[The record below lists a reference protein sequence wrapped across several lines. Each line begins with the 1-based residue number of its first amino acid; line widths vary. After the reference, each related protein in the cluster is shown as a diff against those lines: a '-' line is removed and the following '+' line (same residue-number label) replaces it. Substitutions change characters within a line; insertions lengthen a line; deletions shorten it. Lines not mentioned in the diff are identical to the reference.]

1 MSTTNQLQTIESQ
14 ALAKIET
21 QSFQPTPEQMNAW
34 SVMVR
39 KKNELTQT
47 LTTAELELQGILL
60 SVNVQDHK
68 AIDEALATYRKKHGE
83 LKENR
88 LTFTRL
94 IEEKLFA
101 PLMAFEKRAEP
112 KTNEQYLKL
121 DTTSLELRKA
131 ANEAAAKKQAYE
143 NEKARFL
150 AHCANEF
157 MRLEAQYINEL
168 NNQIDTTYS
177 AFLTAAINPPPI
189 SNVEVNMGAVKVGAM
204 YKFDASLINKEEMQ
218 SLYLTL
224 TPPNYAELL
233 ADKIEMLPQV
243 FANYEIDLANAVA
256 AIERRELDAK
266 IQAQKVAEK
275 IEAEASVNNLIATAS
290 APQIETAKIK
300 KELKIEPI
308 NSQAWA
314 QLIMTQFIA
323 NLPTLVS
330 YLRVKTW
337 ANVSIQQMADA
348 MAKHATDTG
357 ETFKGIVY
365 TEILK

>member
-1 MSTTNQLQTIESQ
+1 MQTIESA
-14 ALAKIET
+14 ALAKIKT
-21 QSFQPTPEQMNAW
+21 QPTAQQMSAW
-34 SVMVR
+34 EVVVR

-47 LTTAELELQGILL
+47 LTNAELELQGILL
-60 SVNVQDHK
+60 SANVSDYK

-101 PLMAFEKRAEP
+101 PLMAFEKRADP
-112 KTNEQYLKL
+112 KSNEQYLKL
-121 DTTSLELRKA
+121 DTASLELRKA
-131 ANEAAAKKQAYE
+131 ANEAAAKVQALE
-143 NEKARFL
+143 NEIASFIS
-150 AHCANEF
+150 HCTNENL
-157 MRLEAQYINEL
+157 RLEANYINEL
-168 NNQIDTTYS
+168 NNQIDIGY
-177 AFLTAAINPPPI
+177 AAMLEANVNPPMLGNI
-189 SNVEVNMGAVKVGAM
+189 EVNMKAVKVGAVS
-204 YKFDASLINKEEMQ
+204 KFNAVLLTKEQMQ
-218 SLYLTL
+218 EVCKCITL
-224 TPPNYAELL
+224 PNYAQIL
-233 ADKIEMLPQV
+233 ADKIAFLPQV
-243 FANYEIDLANAVA
+243 FLNYESDLANKAA

-266 IQAQKVAEK
+266 IAAQEAAAKV
-275 IEAEASVNNLIATAS
+275 EAEASVNNLIAS
-290 APQIETAKIK
+290 AGTVQIETAKIK

-337 ANVSIQQMADA
+337 ANLSIQQMADA
-348 MAKHATDTG
+348 MAKHANDTG

-365 TEILK
+365 VEVLK

>member
-1 MSTTNQLQTIESQ
+1 MSNELKTIESQ
-14 ALAKIET
+14 QLAKITTE
-21 QSFQPTPEQMNAW
+21 PTPEQMNAW

-39 KKNELTQT
+39 KKNELTHV
-47 LTTAELELQGILL
+47 LTTSELELQQILL
-60 SVNVQDHK
+60 SVDVKDHK
-68 AIDEALATYRKKHGE
+68 SIDEALANYRKKHGD

-88 LTFTRL
+88 LNFTRL

-121 DTTSLELRKA
+121 DITSLELRKG

-157 MRLEAQYINEL
+157 MRIEAQYINEL
-168 NNQIDTTYS
+168 NNQIDTAYS

-189 SNVEVNMGAVKVGAM
+189 SNVEVNMGAVKVGQM
-204 YKFDASLINKEEMQ
+204 NKFDPALLTKEDMQ
-218 SLYLTL
+218 ALYLTL
-224 TPPNYAELL
+224 TPTQYIQIL
-233 ADKIEMLPQV
+233 ADKIAMLPQV
-243 FANYEIDLANAVA
+243 FANYEVDLANSSA

-266 IQAQKVAEK
+266 IASQEAAAKL
-275 IEAEASVNNLIATAS
+275 EAEASVNNLIATAS
-290 APQIETAKIK
+290 GPQIETAKIK

-308 NSQAWA
+308 NTQAWA

-337 ANVSIQQMADA
+337 ANLSIQQMADA
-348 MAKHATDTG
+348 IAKYATETG
-357 ETFKGIVY
+357 ETFKGVVY